1 MVHKGDGTN
10 CIFNSSKKGLLL
22 SDVKGNTA
30 HVLINTADM
39 NESKYTVKKYSDA
52 NKAWLIQNV
61 IGHPSTLFMYVKI

>member
-1 MVHKGDGTN
+1 
-10 CIFNSSKKGLLL
+10 L